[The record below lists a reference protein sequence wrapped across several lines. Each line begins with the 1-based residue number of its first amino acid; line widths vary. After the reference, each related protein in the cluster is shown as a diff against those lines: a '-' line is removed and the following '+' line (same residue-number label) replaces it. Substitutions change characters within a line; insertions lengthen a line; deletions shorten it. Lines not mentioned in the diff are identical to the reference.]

1 MSSLISFA
9 CPLLA
14 FGAITAN
21 DVAFVSARLVDY
33 HDQQELPVPRSAGL
47 EELVGRNQ
55 SDRAASV
62 ISPQEPSDL
71 PHRPLLRIEFRSPVD
86 LRAVARRDAT
96 VFLHA
101 YFCSHQDDLAVLSAP
116 TIYADGEPIRARE
129 QRTENSAAGIP
140 GQDFK
145 YYFYVNTLRKENRE
159 SRPPQMGFDLRVT
172 AEKYLLLRHWQRC
185 VWPDLQIY
193 HWSNPRT
200 GHLGGIALTL
210 VKQKH
215 CRDDLKRTI
224 AAGGFGVESSRLR
237 SLSLRGER
245 GNHTIYFCELPRV
258 TVRVNLRANGDT

>member
-1 MSSLISFA
+1 MRFEISSLPMLDCTLPVRKRFPLMSSLISFA

-172 AEKYLLLRHWQRC
+172 AENICFYVTGSGASGL
-185 VWPDLQIY
+185 IY
-193 HWSNPRT
+193 KSTIGVIPVQAI
-200 GHLGGIALTL
+200 LAAL
-210 VKQKH
+210 H
-215 CRDDLKRTI
+215 
-224 AAGGFGVESSRLR
+224 
-237 SLSLRGER
+237 
-245 GNHTIYFCELPRV
+245 
-258 TVRVNLRANGDT
+258 